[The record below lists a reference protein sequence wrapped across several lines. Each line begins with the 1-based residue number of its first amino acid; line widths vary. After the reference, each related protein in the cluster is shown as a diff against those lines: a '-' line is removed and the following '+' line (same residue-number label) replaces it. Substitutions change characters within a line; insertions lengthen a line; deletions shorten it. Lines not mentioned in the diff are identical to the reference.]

1 MLLRLAGIAI
11 SIGLADSLNPST
23 LGPALFLATT
33 QRPARR
39 VALFTLGVFAV
50 NLVAGIVL
58 TLGPGRLL
66 LGLIPRPDQTVRH
79 VIELV
84 AGVAL
89 VGAAVALLVGRRKL
103 ARRSLPMRSSGGGGS
118 AFVAGV
124 SIAAVE
130 LPTAVPY
137 FAVIAA
143 IVASDANVLEE
154 IALVTLYCA
163 AFVLP
168 LIAIVV
174 VLLVAG
180 ERADPWLQRAGA
192 WVRRRWPV
200 VLATLL
206 LLVGGAL
213 VLIGGAGLVGD
224 RA

>member
-1 MLLRLAGIAI
+1 M
-11 SIGLADSLNPST
+11 
-23 LGPALFLATT
+23 
-33 QRPARR
+33 
-39 VALFTLGVFAV
+39 
-50 NLVAGIVL
+50 
-58 TLGPGRLL
+58 
-66 LGLIPRPDQTVRH
+66 
-79 VIELV
+79 
-84 AGVAL
+84 
-89 VGAAVALLVGRRKL
+89 GRRKL
-103 ARRSLPMRSSGGGGS
+103 ARRSLPMGSGGGGGS

-154 IALVTLYCA
+154 IALVALYCA

-168 LIAIVV
+168 LVAIVV
-174 VLLVAG
+174 LLLVAG

-213 VLIGGAGLVGD
+213 VLIGGAGLVTGGGAA
-224 RA
+224 RARP